1 MKRGS
6 HSNYKLS
13 VIYKKLKYFTPLIL
27 LLQKLHLQVTAK
39 KQNLKKI
46 CRIVQKVIRKGL
58 STSLTDVTWISFC
71 LFIKAFTSENKE
83 KSQCAFYV
91 RSVQVLLGQ
100 QDCLLWLIFRAS
112 CLNQSFRTTSINI
125 LHCEKNL
132 PSENIKAAYNYYYY
146 SALAEP
152 AQLKLVPVNL
162 SCCFLKYSKLTERY
176 YSCDDPQRIRILLS
190 CFLESK

>member
-1 MKRGS
+1 MQVVAEKHYCVPGLCSARLALINQQISHCLVKRGS

-91 RSVQVLLGQ
+91 RSVQVFLG
-100 QDCLLWLIFRAS
+100 
-112 CLNQSFRTTSINI
+112 
-125 LHCEKNL
+125 
-132 PSENIKAAYNYYYY
+132 
-146 SALAEP
+146 
-152 AQLKLVPVNL
+152 
-162 SCCFLKYSKLTERY
+162 
-176 YSCDDPQRIRILLS
+176 
-190 CFLESK
+190 